1 MTALVAIVIL
11 LNFIFFE
18 QPLARRIDTH
28 VVPLEEV
35 RRELLRRSSRR
46 TANIQKIQKLLRHK
60 AIQTQVGKLADL
72 KKIEVALASLDDETL
87 EELAHKSRKIND
99 QLRAGDPI
107 TWVVIT
113 LVVLLIVIVLAALV
127 VGEAKKQ
134 LSR

>member
-18 QPLARRIDTH
+18 QPLAQQVDTH

-35 RRELLRRSSRR
+35 RRELLRLSSRR
-46 TANIQKIQKLLRHK
+46 TENIQEIQKLLRHK
-60 AIQTQVGKLADL
+60 DIQTQAGKLVDL
-72 KKIEVALASLDDETL
+72 KKIEVTLASLGDETL
-87 EELAHKSRKIND
+87 EKLASESRKIND

-107 TWVVIT
+107 TWMVIT
-113 LVVLLIVIVLAALV
+113 LVVLLIVIALAALV

-134 LSR
+134 LNR